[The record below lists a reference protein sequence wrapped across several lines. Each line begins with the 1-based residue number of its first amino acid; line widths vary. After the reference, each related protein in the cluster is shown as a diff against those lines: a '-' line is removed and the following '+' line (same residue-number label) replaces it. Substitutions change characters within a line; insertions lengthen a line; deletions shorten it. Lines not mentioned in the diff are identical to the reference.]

1 MKIAGIVAA
10 LAATGVFAQEA
21 PGVNDFTTLAAPHV
35 VLRGLDTLSGNTRD
49 LELEV
54 GETIRFG
61 HLEIA
66 VEACRVPQNEPE
78 SDAYAFL
85 RIRDVRED
93 HLRFEGWMFAS
104 SPALSA
110 LDHPRYD
117 VWVASCSSR

>member
-1 MKIAGIVAA
+1 MKIAGLVTA
-10 LAATGVFAQEA
+10 LAAGATLAQQ
-21 PGVNDFTTLAAPHV
+21 PPVVNEQATLAAPHV
-35 VLRGLDTLSGNTRD
+35 VLRGLDTLSGNTRN

-61 HLEIA
+61 HLDIA
-66 VEACRVPQNEPE
+66 VAACRVPQTEPE
-78 SDAYAFL
+78 SEAYAYL

-93 HLRFEGWMFAS
+93 DPGFEGWMFAS

-110 LDHPRYD
+110 FDHPRYD